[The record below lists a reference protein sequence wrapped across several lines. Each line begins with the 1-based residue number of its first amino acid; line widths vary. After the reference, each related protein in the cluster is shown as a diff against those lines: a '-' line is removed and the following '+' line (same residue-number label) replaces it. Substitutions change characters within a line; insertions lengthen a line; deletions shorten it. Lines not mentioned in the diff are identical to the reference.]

1 MVVIRIKNKGK
12 KSEPGITMSGAKRIK
27 SEINRNYKGK
37 INRPKIKTNTRQ
49 GTITISN
56 FNEEN
61 SETMQN
67 LVRRALTGIT
77 SRARVKFDI
86 LVTEEEE

>member
-1 MVVIRIKNKGK
+1 MVQILVKNKGK
-12 KSEPGITMSGAKRIK
+12 KSEPGITISGA
-27 SEINRNYKGK
+27 N
-37 INRPKIKTNTRQ
+37 KIKTVIRKAFKGQVDRPNISTNTAD

-67 LVRRALTGIT
+67 LVRRALTGGST
-77 SRARVKFDI
+77 RARVKFEI
-86 LVTEEEE
+86 IVTDEEE

>member
-1 MVVIRIKNKGK
+1 MVQILVKNKGK
-12 KSEPGITMSGAKRIK
+12 KSEPGITISGANKIK
-27 SEINRNYKGK
+27 AEIVRNYKGK
-37 INRPKIKTNTRQ
+37 LDRPQVSSNTDD

-67 LVRRALTGIT
+67 LVRRALTGGST
-77 SRARVKFDI
+77 RARVKFEI
-86 LVTEEEE
+86 IVTDEEE

>member
-1 MVVIRIKNKGK
+1 MVQILVKNKGK
-12 KSEPGITMSGAKRIK
+12 KSEPGITMSGANRIK
-27 SEINRNYKGK
+27 SEIDRNYKGK
-37 INRPKIKTNTRQ
+37 LDRPQVSSNTDR

-67 LVRRALTGIT
+67 LVRRALTRG
-77 SRARVKFDI
+77 SARARVKFEI
-86 LVTEEEE
+86 IVTDEEE